1 MPLDVD
7 FFFFCRFQTFLF
19 LIDGCPAVN
28 CNFGVLMRR
37 CELRSPPT
45 LPSCLQLS
53 AQDHFENPKTP
64 CRCKELYWFFWK
76 RYVWDT
82 KPAEDFGLQADG
94 KLEGNSYFL
103 VWSSASVRWA
113 NIYTFQD
120 RKTSIHWHLQDHS
133 FYDLL
138 DTTPVNLMR
147 KGHFSSRHDIGLFPF
162 HKRPRLGLCYCPDSA
177 LYMFQACYLML

>member
-1 MPLDVD
+1 MAHPGGMGFGDIVSAHLLPSCDFFCMPLDVECIYIY
-7 FFFFCRFQTFLF
+7 FFLVDSRLFF
-19 LIDGCPAVN
+19 LIDGCSAVN

-37 CELRSPPT
+37 CELRVL
-45 LPSCLQLS
+45 LPCHLASNSLPRII
-53 AQDHFENPKTP
+53 FENQKTP
-64 CRCKELYWFFWK
+64 CRCKELYWFSE
-76 RYVWDT
+76 RGVYGTQNLQRTD
-82 KPAEDFGLQADG
+82 GLQADG

-138 DTTPVNLMR
+138 D
-147 KGHFSSRHDIGLFPF
+147 HSS
-162 HKRPRLGLCYCPDSA
+162 
-177 LYMFQACYLML
+177 